1 MLNALSHIAPARDR
15 SRLRLRTAAFL
26 TVLPLLVATVPQP
39 AAAFEIFGLKL
50 FEKEEDSI
58 PVVNPLNF
66 QVSLELRGADNPDL
80 REKLEQASSLMRES
94 EKPVPGSV
102 GLISRAR
109 SDFEQLVG
117 VLYEDARYGGVVKV
131 TLAGKPLET
140 LAPDADLKPF
150 EPVPVVFTV
159 EPGPQFSFGTVVVR
173 REDGA
178 ELNPADYGIVP
189 GEPAYSTEVINAEE
203 RVVDS
208 MRQLG
213 RPLAKVAGRD
223 IVADHDNNR
232 LDVTITVSAGPVAP
246 FGPTTVEGTEDV
258 DRDFVAYMTGIDPG
272 VTYDP
277 DELDAAEKRLKA
289 LEVFSSVTVRGADS
303 LDENGAVPVEV
314 NVAERKFRYLGLGAT
329 YSSTDGGGLEGYWG
343 HRNLFGRA
351 EKLRI
356 EGSVSGIGST
366 SEYEDLTY
374 HGAILFEKPGVI
386 GPASTFTSSLSVDQE
401 DPDAYRRFSVTG
413 KVGVKY
419 QLTEKQTVSADVE
432 LEYAR
437 LTDAF
442 VTNQETLTAALPLEW
457 VYDGRDDKLDPK
469 SGFRLLAHL
478 EPAYEFN
485 QGNAFV
491 TISGEASAYRALD
504 EAKRF
509 VVAGRVA
516 GGSIVGSDLAGVP
529 ANRRFYSGG
538 GGSVRGYAYQGIGP
552 KDINGDPIGGL
563 SYMEANAELRIGV
576 TDKIGIVPF
585 VDVGAVS
592 AGSALEDT
600 DFKAGAGVGLRYKT
614 PFGPLRVDVAVPLN
628 PGPGDPDYGIYAGIG
643 QAF

>member
-1 MLNALSHIAPARDR
+1 MFNAPSHIAPVRGR
-15 SRLRLRTAAFL
+15 FRLRLKTAVLLTALAFGL
-26 TVLPLLVATVPQP
+26 GAPSTAS
-39 AAAFEIFGLKL
+39 AIEIFGFKL
-50 FEKEEDSI
+50 FEPEEDTV
-58 PVVNPLNF
+58 PVVDPLNYE
-66 QVSLELRGADNPDL
+66 VTLDLRGGDNPDL
-80 REKLEQASSLMRES
+80 REKLESASSLKRE
-94 EKPVPGSV
+94 EGKPVPGSV

-117 VLYEDARYGGVVKV
+117 VLYENARYGGVVRV
-131 TLAGKPLET
+131 TLAGRSLET
-140 LAPDADLKPF
+140 LAPDADLKPY
-150 EPVPVVFTV
+150 EPVPVAFSV
-159 EPGPQFSFGTVVVR
+159 EPGPQFTFGNVVVR
-173 REDGA
+173 RADGA
-178 ELNPADYGIVP
+178 ELDPVAYGIEP
-189 GEPAYSTEVINAEE
+189 GAVAHSTTVINAEE
-203 RVVDS
+203 GVVDA

-213 RPLAKVAGRD
+213 RPLAKIAGRN

-232 LDVTITVSAGPVAP
+232 LDVTITVDAGPVAP
-246 FGPTTVEGTEDV
+246 FGPTTVEGTKDV

-272 VTYDP
+272 KTYDP

-289 LEVFSSVTVRGADS
+289 LEVFSSVTVRGAES
-303 LDENGAVPVEV
+303 LDGNGAVPVNV

-329 YSSTDGGGLEGYWG
+329 LSSTDGGGIEGYWG

-356 EGSVSGIGST
+356 EGSVSRIGST

-401 DPDAYRRFSVTG
+401 NPDAYRRFSVTG
-413 KVGVKY
+413 DVGLKY
-419 QLTEKQTVSADVE
+419 QLTEKQTLSGGFE

-442 VTNQETLTAALPLEW
+442 VTNRKTLTASVPLEW
-457 VYDGRDDKLDPK
+457 VYDGRDDELNPT

-491 TISGEASAYRALD
+491 TVRGEASTYRALD

-509 VVAGRVA
+509 VLAGRIA
-516 GGSIVGSDLAGVP
+516 GGSILGSDFTDVP

-552 KDINGDPIGGL
+552 KDVNGDPIGGL

-585 VDVGAVS
+585 IDVGAVS
-592 AGSALEDT
+592 TGSALENS
-600 DFKAGAGVGLRYKT
+600 DFQAGAGVGLRYKT

>member
-1 MLNALSHIAPARDR
+1 MLNAPPHIAPARGR
-15 SRLRLRTAAFL
+15 SRLRMKTAVLL
-26 TVLPLLVATVPQP
+26 TALALGSGVPST
-39 AAAFEIFGLKL
+39 ASAIEIFGFKL
-50 FEKEEDSI
+50 FEPEEDTV
-58 PVVNPLNF
+58 PVVDPLNYA
-66 QVSLELRGADNPDL
+66 VTLELRGGDNPDL
-80 REKLEQASSLMRES
+80 REKLESASSLKRE
-94 EKPVPGSV
+94 EGKPVPGSV

-117 VLYEDARYGGVVKV
+117 VLYEDARYGGGVRV
-131 TLAGKPLET
+131 TLAGRSLET
-140 LAPDADLKPF
+140 LAPDTDLKPY
-150 EPVPVVFTV
+150 EPVPVAFSV
-159 EPGPQFSFGTVVVR
+159 EPGAQFTFGNVVVR
-173 REDGA
+173 RADGA
-178 ELNPADYGIVP
+178 ELDPVAYGIEP
-189 GEPAYSTEVINAEE
+189 GAVAYSTTVLNAEE
-203 RVVDS
+203 RIVDA

-213 RPLAKVAGRD
+213 RPLAKIAGRD

-232 LDVTITVSAGPVAP
+232 LDVTITVDAGPVAP
-246 FGPTTVEGTEDV
+246 FGPTTVDGTEDV
-258 DRDFVAYMTGIDPG
+258 DRDFVAYMTGIEEG
-272 VTYDP
+272 KTYDP
-277 DELDAAEKRLKA
+277 DDLDAAEKRLKA
-289 LEVFSSVTVRGADS
+289 LEVFSSVTVRGAES
-303 LDENGAVPVEV
+303 LDAAGAVPVNV

-329 YSSTDGGGLEGYWG
+329 LSSTDGGGIEGYWG

-356 EGSVSGIGST
+356 EGSVSRIGST

-401 DPDAYRRFSVTG
+401 NPDAYRRFSVKG
-413 KVGVKY
+413 DVGLKY
-419 QLTEKQTVSADVE
+419 QLTEKQTLSGGFE
-432 LEYAR
+432 LEYAL

-442 VTNQETLTAALPLEW
+442 VTNRKTLTASVPLEW
-457 VYDGRDDKLDPK
+457 VYDGRDDELNPT

-491 TISGEASAYRALD
+491 TVSGEASTYRALD
-504 EAKRF
+504 DAKRF
-509 VVAGRVA
+509 VVAGRIA
-516 GGSIVGSDLAGVP
+516 GGSILGADLTDVP

-552 KDINGDPIGGL
+552 KDINDDPIGGL

-585 VDVGAVS
+585 IDVGAVS
-592 AGSALEDT
+592 TGSALENS
-600 DFKAGAGVGLRYKT
+600 DFQAGAGVGLRYKT
-614 PFGPLRVDVAVPLN
+614 PFGPLRVDFAVPLN